1 MEISRCR
8 KTACEKEVCDM
19 YDMINSVPARMQTGM
34 MPAQT
39 MFRNAR
45 GRTTAIVTDPIS
57 LASAPKRAAVRRA
70 GGNPRICGVR
80 TTGERRCAYR

>member
-1 MEISRCR
+1 
-8 KTACEKEVCDM
+8 M

-45 GRTTAIVTDPIS
+45 GRTTAIVTDPIF
-57 LASAPKRAAVRRA
+57 A
-70 GGNPRICGVR
+70 GVR
-80 TTGERRCAYR
+80 TEARGSAPRRRESTHLRRAHYRGKALCLPLSV